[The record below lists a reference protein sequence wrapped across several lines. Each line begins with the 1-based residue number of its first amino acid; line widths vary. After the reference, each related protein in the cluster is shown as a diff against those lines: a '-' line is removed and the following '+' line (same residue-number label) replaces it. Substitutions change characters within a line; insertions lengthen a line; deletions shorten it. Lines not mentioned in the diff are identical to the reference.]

1 VLFLIDYSPLP
12 VAKCLRGFLDRKI
25 SQSVVGA
32 GLRFTIGHVNGWCRQ
47 DTRVDNHRLGVDY
60 HTPIFESFLT
70 EEVMREFFDRLE
82 LLLRILPAG
91 SEDISHFARIFSDGL
106 RHSVNSAELGRNV
119 TVLTIDLDDEERL
132 LQVSHF
138 QIVVLREV
146 LSNAKFL
153 AIMSLESHSHWSL
166 LEIDIFDEV
175 SLFVTVGANH
185 SLELKLVEDL

>member
-1 VLFLIDYSPLP
+1 MLSLVDYSPLSIGQ
-12 VAKCLRGFLDRKI
+12 CLRRFLDRKI
-25 SQSVVGA
+25 PQSVVGA
-32 GLRFTIGHVNGWCRQ
+32 GLGSTIGHVNGWCRQ
-47 DTRVDNHRLGVDY
+47 DTRVDNHRLSVDY

-70 EEVMREFFDRLE
+70 EKVMGELFDRLE

-106 RHSVNSAELGRNV
+106 RYSINSAELGRNV
-119 TVLTIDLDDEERL
+119 TILAINLDDEERL

-138 QIVVLREV
+138 QVVVLREV

-166 LEIDIFDEV
+166 IEIYIFDKV
-175 SLFVTVGANH
+175 SLFVAVGTNH
-185 SLELKLVEDL
+185 SLELKLVKDL